1 MLHSILIKTYQ
12 NLNGIVLRETT
23 QFYET
28 HKSER
33 GGGGLNLN
41 SILTL
46 LVDVCMQYA
55 LNMLNNHTEMRFFD
69 ELSSFIVDLY
79 V

>member
-1 MLHSILIKTYQ
+1 MKHTNQK
-12 NLNGIVLRETT
+12 
-23 QFYET
+23 
-28 HKSER
+28 
-33 GGGGLNLN
+33 GGGVLNLN

-55 LNMLNNHTEMRFFD
+55 LNVLNNHTEMHFFD

-79 V
+79 L

>member
-1 MLHSILIKTYQ
+1 MKHTNQK
-12 NLNGIVLRETT
+12 
-23 QFYET
+23 
-28 HKSER
+28 
-33 GGGGLNLN
+33 GGGVLNLN

-55 LNMLNNHTEMRFFD
+55 LNMLNNHTKMHFFE

>member
-1 MLHSILIKTYQ
+1 MKHTNQK
-12 NLNGIVLRETT
+12 
-23 QFYET
+23 
-28 HKSER
+28 
-33 GGGGLNLN
+33 GGVLNLN

-46 LVDVCMQYA
+46 LVDVVCMQYA
-55 LNMLNNHTEMRFFD
+55 LNMLNNHTKMHFFD